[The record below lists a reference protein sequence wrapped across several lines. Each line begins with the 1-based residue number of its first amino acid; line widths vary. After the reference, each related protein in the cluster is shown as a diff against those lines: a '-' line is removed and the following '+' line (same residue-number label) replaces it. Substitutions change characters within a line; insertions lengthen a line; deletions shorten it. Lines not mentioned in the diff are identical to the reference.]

1 MQELSNKYIKGAL
14 ILDSEFINVYVETAI
29 STLEEYIKKDIMSR
43 TNLEIANRLI
53 KTLTEE
59 NNFLKI
65 KLEESEEKIK
75 KK

>member
-1 MQELSNKYIKGAL
+1 M
-14 ILDSEFINVYVETAI
+14 DSEFINVYVETAI